1 MKTQKEILKKQ
12 LEQFWEN
19 LQNKLNESHLF
30 NLLKERYESLNTI
43 QQKTLKYITGTA
55 LLILILV
62 MPLFYLISS
71 LSYWNEFKVKYQLS
85 QRLLNLRTNPTAFHS
100 TRSSASIKQAMEK
113 LIKKYRPEDY
123 SLKNKKGG
131 NRKSQIKTE
140 VFEIKVDHLNIKQV
154 IQLGTDLSV
163 LPSVRLE
170 SLQIRESTQYANH
183 YDTTYEAHHYFMERL
198 NRRRPRVSA
207 KSRKPQPKKKPK
219 QPKQPANT
227 KSRR

>member
-12 LEQFWEN
+12 LKQFWEN

-55 LLILILV
+55 LLLLILV

-113 LIKKYRPEDY
+113 LIKKYRTEGY

-170 SLQIRESTQYANH
+170 SLQIKESTQYANH

-198 NRRRPRVSA
+198 NRRPRISA
-207 KSRKPQPKKKPK
+207 KPRKPQPK